1 MKRFCP
7 AEREKRNT
15 KLSGN
20 TKEKECRAGKE
31 ILSFLK
37 KKKIYK
43 LLISDALTT

>member
-7 AEREKRNT
+7 AEREERNT

-20 TKEKECRAGKE
+20 TKEKECRSGKE

-37 KKKIYK
+37 KKLYIE
-43 LLISDALTT
+43 AVNF